1 MIVRTSGGNNMT
13 PTTIPPS
20 QDAAMVLGMASSAML
35 FADDAAGQAE
45 RWLRLLR
52 LHGDVG
58 AALQRLGVGEA
69 PLTEGKEGE
78 SAEAEGASA
87 ETDAVDR
94 VNEAAQRSAGDRGA
108 EMVCTLD
115 VLRGVIEVYG
125 AAFDHTLEVRGTSR
139 DELLE
144 RLDTDGS

>member
-1 MIVRTSGGNNMT
+1 MT

-20 QDAAMVLGMASSAML
+20 QDAAMVLGMASSAMP
-35 FADDAAGQAE
+35 FADSAGGQAE

-69 PLTEGKEGE
+69 PLTEGKEGDE
-78 SAEAEGASA
+78 DPVDTAAAD
-87 ETDAVDR
+87 TDSVDR
-94 VNEAAQRSAGDRGA
+94 VTEAAERSAGDRGA
-108 EMVCTLD
+108 QMVCTVD

-139 DELLE
+139 EELLE
-144 RLDTDGS
+144 RLEGSGS

>member
-1 MIVRTSGGNNMT
+1 MT
-13 PTTIPPS
+13 PSTIPPS
-20 QDAAMVLGMASSAML
+20 QDAAMVLGMASSAMP
-35 FADDAAGQAE
+35 FADSATGQAE

-69 PLTEGKEGE
+69 PLTEGKEGAP
-78 SAEAEGASA
+78 AEAEGDSA

-94 VNEAAQRSAGDRGA
+94 VTEAAQRSAGDRGS

-115 VLRGVIEVYG
+115 VLRGVIEVYD
-125 AAFDHTLEVRGTSR
+125 AAFDQTLEVRGTSR
-139 DELLE
+139 EELLE
-144 RLDTDGS
+144 RLEGTGC